1 MSDAPASYAFLPWL
15 RRGIAREITRLDF
28 TLTGAAR
35 AEVPVTLELDAAGDR
50 RDVAADLPQSS
61 TRQISPGDSRQRE
74 RMRGRGC
81 GPGSC
86 WRC

>member
-50 RDVAADLPQSS
+50 RDVAAALALH
-61 TRQISPGDSRQRE
+61 
-74 RMRGRGC
+74 
-81 GPGSC
+81 GPGEVGAVDA
-86 WRC
+86 RVVIRTNPKPDELDA